1 MTDIFTPAKRSEMMS
16 RIRGKGNKGTELAFA
31 RLLREHGI
39 TGWRRHLPL
48 LGKPDFVFRR
58 ERVIVFVDGCY
69 WHGCRWHYREPTT
82 NVEFWQRKIEGNRQ
96 RDRKTTAILR
106 RQGWKVLRVW
116 EHSLAQP
123 EKIMLKLA
131 KALA

>member
-1 MTDIFTPAKRSEMMS
+1 MTDIFTPAKRSEVMS

-31 RLLREHGI
+31 RLLREYGI

-48 LGKPDFVFRR
+48 PGRPDFVFRR

-82 NVEFWQRKIEGNRQ
+82 NVEFWQKKIEGNRQ

-123 EKIMLKLA
+123 EKIMLRLA